1 MSPDAAVA
9 RHLEHGK
16 TAEQLA
22 ARYLSHQGLELVASN
37 HRARV
42 GELDLVMRDGRILV
56 IVEVRSRTSTRVA
69 TPAETIDRRKQR
81 RIVLATQH
89 FILRNRRYSEWPL
102 RFDVVGV
109 TGELDA
115 AQITWIRGAFTL
127 DDMASR

>member
-1 MSPDAAVA
+1 M
-9 RHLEHGK
+9 
-16 TAEQLA
+16 
-22 ARYLSHQGLELVASN
+22 ASN

-42 GELDLVMRDGRILV
+42 GELDLVMRDGRTLV

-69 TPAETIDRRKQR
+69 TPAETIDRYKQR

-89 FILRNRRYSEWPL
+89 FILRNRHYSQWPL

-115 AQITWIRGAFTL
+115 AADHL
-127 DDMASR
+127 DPRRIYAGRHGQPLSTGRMMRRQQNLNGVSNVSR